1 MMISLRC
8 GPPCL
13 FGEFGLA
20 CDLEGWL
27 QVIASMRVEILG
39 SGANYENDGGIADK
53 RNGPAQRG
61 RLFLRFKPDRFY
73 FRRSCRQGFCLLR
86 LRWAELTKGSVK
98 RSLIEWPAK
107 GWGQQGSVCHHVHG
121 LRRRR
126 CGTPARHFGTIAA
139 RPMKAAAGE
148 NSRTKEMPS
157 WAARPSQRRCPSSG
171 RFAGHGGLIRD
182 THRSRRRLTQ
192 RSDIPRRLFGSA
204 LALQMLYI

>member
-107 GWGQQGSVCHHVHG
+107 GWVNKAAFAIMSTAFAGAV
-121 LRRRR
+121 
-126 CGTPARHFGTIAA
+126 AA
-139 RPMKAAAGE
+139 RQPGILGR
-148 NSRTKEMPS
+148 SPR
-157 WAARPSQRRCPSSG
+157 AR
-171 RFAGHGGLIRD
+171 
-182 THRSRRRLTQ
+182 
-192 RSDIPRRLFGSA
+192 
-204 LALQMLYI
+204 